1 MREVAWVREVRG
13 SGKIMEE
20 YLTGLFQGQHV
31 GFSTAIFFFFFFA
44 LHPFNISCVIRPHNE
59 GSVLK
64 GLSQA
69 LIKLMGFG
77 RLRERRG

>member
-13 SGKIMEE
+13 SGKITEE

-31 GFSTAIFFFFFFA
+31 GFSAAIFFE